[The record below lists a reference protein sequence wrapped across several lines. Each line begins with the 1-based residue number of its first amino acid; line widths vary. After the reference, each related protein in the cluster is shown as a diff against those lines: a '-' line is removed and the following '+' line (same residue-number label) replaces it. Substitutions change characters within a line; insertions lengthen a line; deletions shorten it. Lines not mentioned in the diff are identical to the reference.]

1 MVQAFQDLGAAG
13 RFDFQRQAGYTRD
26 MSGPG
31 IRVFRSDDEPQV
43 VALWERCGLVVPWNR
58 PADDI
63 AKKLAFQPEL
73 FFVAEDAGRIVG
85 SVMAGYEGHRGW
97 INYLAVL
104 PERRR
109 DGLGRALMRFAEER
123 LCALGCPKINL
134 QVRGTNRDVLRFYE
148 RLGYRVDDTV
158 SLGKRLD
165 GR

>member
-1 MVQAFQDLGAAG
+1 M
-13 RFDFQRQAGYTRD
+13 
-26 MSGPG
+26 PE
-31 IRVFRSDDEPQV
+31 IRVFRPDDESQV
-43 VALWERCGLVVPWNR
+43 VALWTACDLVVPWNV
-58 PADDI
+58 PSDDI

-73 FFVAEDAGRIVG
+73 FFVAEEAGRIQG

-104 PERRR
+104 PERRS
-109 DGLGRALMRFAEER
+109 DGLGRALMAHAER
-123 LCALGCPKINL
+123 ALAALGCPKVNL
-134 QVRGTNRDVLRFYE
+134 QVRGSNQRVVAFYE